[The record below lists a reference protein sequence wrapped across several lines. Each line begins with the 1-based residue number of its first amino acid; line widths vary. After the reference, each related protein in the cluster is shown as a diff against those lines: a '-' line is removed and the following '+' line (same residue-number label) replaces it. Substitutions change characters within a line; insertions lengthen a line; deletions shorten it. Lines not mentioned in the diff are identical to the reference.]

1 MSRQP
6 KAIED
11 ILPLSPLQ
19 EGLLFHSVYDRS
31 GDDVYTAQSVFELT
45 DHGGAAP
52 LDTDAL
58 RAAVAGLLSRH
69 AALRACFRERKS
81 GEWAQLVLRHVEPDW
96 REIDLSGLP
105 EAERAA
111 EADRI
116 VTEDRTRRF
125 DLSRPPLMRCTLLRL
140 GGGVYRF
147 LLTSHHLLYDGWSQ
161 PLLARDLFALYENG
175 GDTDA
180 LAPVRPYR
188 DYLTWLAA
196 QDREAA
202 LRAWDGALADIDE
215 ATLVAPGADRSPVVP
230 DELLTE
236 LDEEDTAALLRWARD
251 NGLTL
256 STVVQGAW
264 ALVLASVTG
273 RDDVVTGLTVNG
285 RPPEVAGVES
295 MVGLFINTVPLRH
308 RVRRGETLTAML
320 RRLQDEQTLLLPH
333 QHLGLSEIQR
343 RSGVTGELFD
353 TLCVFQNYP
362 SSGAARRGA
371 ADTRSLPVTRIASR
385 DATHYPLA
393 LITAPGDRLGFRLDY
408 RSDTLAHDTARA
420 VLDRLRRVLDALV
433 RDPDQP
439 VASVELLSAGERG
452 RVVEEWNA
460 TGRVVPSV
468 SLADLFVEQVRR
480 SPGATAVV
488 FEGVSLSYAELD
500 ARACALAGLLAGRGV
515 GVGDRVGV
523 MVPRSVELVVALLA
537 VHKAGAAYVPVDV
550 GYPPERVRYVLED
563 AVPSVVLTVAEGV
576 SRVPVGVP
584 VLCVDEPLPGD
595 GEFVA
600 RAVPEGPAYVMYTSG
615 STGRPKGVVVPHQGI
630 VNRLLWLQ
638 SVDPLTPDDRLLQ
651 KTPIGF
657 DVSVPEFFWPLI
669 TGATLVM
676 ARPDGHRDP
685 AYLADVIRQERIT
698 SVHFVPSMLGVFLSE
713 PAACECT
720 TLTRVFCS
728 GEALPGELRD
738 RFADTLG
745 IRLHNLYG
753 PTEASIEVTHY
764 QCGDERG
771 PVPVPMGRP
780 VWNTSVFVL
789 DGGLRPV
796 AVGVVGE
803 LYLAGVQLAH
813 GYWGRAGL
821 SAERFVACPLGASG
835 SRMYRTGDLVRW
847 TAGGELVFVGRVD
860 DQVKVRGQ
868 RVELGEVQGVVSSA
882 PGVGQCAVV
891 VRDEGAGDVRLV
903 AYVVPSAG
911 GVVDAGVVRSWVG
924 ERLPEGMVP
933 SAVVVLDALPVS
945 VNGKLDRR
953 ALPAPEY
960 RVGSGRLPRGPREEI
975 LCGLFAEVLGVADV
989 GVDDSFF
996 DLGGHSLLVTRLVSR
1011 IRTVLGAELSIKQV
1025 FETTTVAEL
1034 AALLDTAATAR
1045 TSVTPARPRPAR
1057 VPLSLAQERLW
1068 FLHRFEGPGA
1078 TYNLPMA
1085 LRLSGHLDRDALR
1098 AALDDVVA
1106 RHEPLR
1112 TTFAE
1117 DADGP
1122 YQVVRD
1128 DAALDL
1134 TLVTTDTER
1143 LEGELAGAA
1152 RHPFDLTGDIPARAW
1167 LFRVADDDHVLL
1179 FLVHHIA
1186 ADGWSVRVLAEDLAT
1201 AYSARRT
1208 GTAPPWPE
1216 LPLDYADFAV
1226 WQREVLGSGDD
1237 PRSLLGGQLEFWR
1250 HRLAGL
1256 PEELALPADRPRPAV
1271 ASNRG
1276 DRLEFEVPAAL
1287 HTRVAEV
1294 AREHRVSVF
1303 MVMQAALAALLSR
1316 LGAGT
1321 DVPIGTPVAGR
1332 GDEAVERL
1340 VGCFVNTL
1348 VLRTDTSGDP
1358 TFAELLDRVRE
1369 ADLAAYA
1376 HQDLPFERL
1385 VEELKP
1391 ERSLARH
1398 PLFQVMLASADG
1410 TGEATA
1416 GLPGVT
1422 ARPLTVG
1429 THTAQFDLYLTFRER
1444 RGGDGALGIGC
1455 SLEFATD
1462 LFDADT
1468 ARLLADRLVR
1478 LMDAATRA
1486 PGTAV
1491 ADLDLLDPAE
1501 RAQALTGGHDT
1512 TAGVPAATPAE
1523 LFAEQT
1529 ARAPDAAALTTRGR
1543 TLTYR
1548 ELNEAANRLAH
1559 HLIALGCG
1567 PERYVALAL
1576 PRTEQLVVAL
1586 LAVLKT
1592 GAAYLPVDPDFP
1604 PDRIALM
1611 LAEARPG
1618 VLLTTQELGDAMP
1631 ADGAGRVVA
1640 LDAPGTRAE
1649 LAARPD
1655 HDPADADR
1663 TAPAH
1668 PGHPAYVIYTSGS
1681 TGRPKGVVV
1690 PSGALVNF
1698 LHDMG
1703 RRAGLAPGDRLL
1715 AVTTVGFDIAA
1726 LEIFGPLLNG
1736 AEVVLAG
1743 GDEARDPA
1751 ALRGLLT
1758 GDGITAMQATPSL
1771 WQALTADGEPAA
1783 LNGVRVLTG
1792 GEALPA
1798 ALARTL
1804 RRNAA
1809 SVLNVYGPTETT
1821 VWSTASV
1828 VDARAEQAPDIG
1840 IPIANTRTYVLDR
1853 ALRPV
1858 PPGVVGE
1865 LYIAGTGVVRG
1876 YLDRRDLTSERFVA
1890 DPHGAP
1896 GARMY
1901 RTGDLARR
1909 TADGRLRF
1917 VSRADDQVK
1926 LRGFRI
1932 ELGEVEAALATH
1944 PDVRLAAATV
1954 REDRPGDRR
1963 LVAYVVPADGRDPQ
1977 ATALREHAAGAL
1989 PDYMVP
1995 SFFVTLDALPLTPN
2009 GKLDRRSL
2017 PAPAY
2022 DADGGGRAPRTPREE
2037 ILCAL
2042 FADVLGVPRLTVD
2055 DDFFALGG
2063 HSLLATRLVGRIRTT
2078 LGTELPLRTLFEAPT
2093 VARLAPRLDTAGRA
2107 REAVTAGHRPERL
2120 PLSYAQTRLWFLNRY
2135 EGPSATYNMPLALR
2149 LTGTLDERA
2158 LAAALTDVV
2167 DRHEPLRT
2175 VFAED
2180 TEGPHQIVR
2189 DTEPL
2194 DPETVDVTPDEL
2206 DADLARAARYGFD
2219 LSAERPVR
2227 AWLFRLPDPDGAAAP
2242 EHVLLLLVH
2251 HIAADGWSLP
2261 VLARD
2266 LHRAYSAR
2274 CAGRRPDW
2282 APLPVGYAD
2291 HALWQRR
2298 VLGDADGPAGATD
2311 TPVARQLDHW
2321 RTALAGLPEEIAL
2334 PTDRPRPA
2342 TPTHRGDRA
2351 EFAVP
2356 ARLHA
2361 GLDRLARDHN
2371 CSMFMVLQ
2379 AAVAALLSRLGAGT
2393 DIPLGSPVAGRGDE
2407 ALEDLV
2413 GVFVNT
2419 LVLRTDLSGDPT
2431 FAELL
2436 ARVRETDLAAYAHQD
2451 VPFERLVEEL
2461 NPERS
2466 PARHPLFQVLL
2477 VLDNHVRDAGMRAL
2491 PGLTAT
2497 TVPVDAGVARFD
2509 LLLSFAERRADD
2521 GGPAGID
2528 AALEYSG
2535 DLFDRATAE
2544 RITER
2549 LLRLVEAVTADGD
2562 RPVHTIDLLAPGERR
2577 RVLEEWNATGRD
2589 VPGTTLPALFAR
2601 QAARTP
2607 DAPAVLDG
2615 DTTLTYRELDTRANR
2630 LARYLI
2636 GRGVGPES
2644 RVALAMPR
2652 SERWVVALLAV
2663 LKAGAAW
2670 LPVAPDQP
2678 AERTAFM
2685 LADSRPALVLSGDE
2699 PELSDDYGPGA
2710 RPADGDV
2717 TDAER
2722 TAPLLPGHPAYTIYT
2737 SGSTGRPKAVVM
2749 PTGAMVNLLEWHH
2762 ATIGGATGTITA
2774 QFTAIGFDVSAQ
2786 EILSTLLYGKTLA
2799 LCPEDVRRDPDA
2811 LAAWLDRVR
2820 VNELYAPNL
2829 VVDAVCRAADEQGL
2843 DLPGLRH
2850 IAQAGEAL
2858 TPRGAIRG
2866 YHVRRPGRLLYNHS
2880 GPTETHVV
2888 TAHTMPGDIAAW
2900 TDTAPIGRPVANTRA
2915 YVLDARL
2922 RPVPP
2927 GSTGE
2932 LYIAGA
2938 GLARGYWDRPSL
2950 TAERFTACPF
2960 GEPGER
2966 MYRTGDLAR
2975 WNQDGSLEYLGRA
2988 DDQVKIRGFR
2998 IELGEVTARLAG
3010 HPGVARAAVVVRED
3024 TPGDRRLVGY
3034 VVPADGTAPDPA
3046 GLHRHLAAALP
3057 DYMVPSAFVSL
3068 DALPLTLNGKLDR
3081 RALPAPAPA
3090 DTAGAGSGRAPR
3102 TPHEELLCGLFAEVL
3117 GLPAVTVDDDFFAL
3131 GGHSLL
3137 VTRLVNRIRAALAAE
3152 VTVRQVF
3159 EAPTVAGLAAVLDGA
3174 GRGRSPVTAVV
3185 PRPARLPLS
3194 FAQARLWFLERLQG
3208 PSATYTIPAALR
3220 VTGNLDTAALRQALA
3235 DTVARHEALRTV
3247 YAEDAEGPHQV
3258 VLDAGTAP
3266 ELNVET
3272 ASRGELDERVA
3283 EAVRR
3288 PFDIRTQP
3296 PVRAHLFTVTDTP
3309 DGAAQEHVLVLL
3321 MHHIAGDGWSMP
3333 LVGRD
3338 LATAYAARSEGRQ
3351 PDRRPLPVQYADYAL
3366 WQRRVLGDD
3375 ADPDSPLA
3383 RQLRYWRDT
3392 LDGAPQELDLP
3403 TDRPRPA
3410 ATAHHG
3416 GQAPLEIPA
3425 GLYARLR
3432 QLADETRSSLF
3443 MVLQAGLAA
3452 LLTRLGAG
3460 TDIPVG
3466 APVAGRTDDAVT
3478 DVVGLFVNTLVLR
3491 TDTSGDPTFAE
3502 LIARVRETGLAAYA
3516 HQDVPF
3522 ERLVEELAPERSL
3535 ARHPLF
3541 QVALALNNTAESGVS
3556 HTLRLPGAS
3565 TAPYEV
3571 GTSTAK
3577 VDLTFALQE
3586 RAEAA
3591 RDGLHGVLEYST
3603 DLFDRPTADALA
3615 ARWVRLLDALSADPD
3630 RRIGAAELLDAAELR
3645 RVRDEWAGGGPALPP
3660 RTLHALI
3667 EDQVARTPDHVAV
3680 EGDTGPL
3687 TYRELNTRANRL
3699 ARLLAAEG
3707 AGPDRLVALLMPRS
3721 TAWVVAMVAVAKA
3734 GAAWL
3739 PVDPAHPADRIAYM
3753 LDDAAPVLVVTDSH
3767 AREAAQTRPGADAA
3781 ARVVDLDADGV
3792 RARLADLPGTDLTD
3806 NDRAAPV
3813 HPAHTA
3819 YVIHTSGSTGRPK
3832 GVAVPHH
3839 GLSSMLTGHIRNLA
3853 MDTSSRV
3860 LQLVSLSFDAAVA
3873 DVVQALVSGAT
3884 LVLGPADNRL
3894 SGEEIAA
3901 LLTEKAATHV
3911 LLPPPVLAT
3920 VPEDRAATVRTVM
3933 TGGESLGVELSARW
3947 IRGGRRVIDA
3957 YGPTEA
3963 TVTATMSEPLA
3974 EGEVP
3979 HIGRPLPG
3987 TRVYVLDRGLRPVP
4001 PGVGGELH
4009 IAGAGVARGYVRRP
4023 ALTAERFV
4031 PCPFGEPGARMY
4043 RTGDLARWSPDGHL
4057 EFLGRADDQVK
4068 VRGVRVE
4075 PGEIRAAVTA
4085 LAQVR
4090 TAEVLVR
4097 EDRPGDR
4104 RLVAYVVPV
4113 DGAAPAP
4120 GELREQVARTLPD
4133 HLVPSAFVVLDAL
4146 PLTAN
4151 GKLDRGALPAPA
4163 PTAGTGRTPRTT
4175 REEILCALFAE
4186 VLGVERV
4193 SIDDSFFDLGGH
4205 SLLATRLVSRIRAV
4219 LDTEVAIRALFDAP
4233 TVAGLAAALPGATGT
4248 RVPVT
4253 AGPRPERTPLSY
4265 GQRRLWFLN
4274 RFEGPGSGYNM
4285 PLSLRLAG
4293 PLDRTAL
4300 GAAVRDLVAR
4310 HETLRTTFG
4319 EDEEGSYQ
4327 RVADAADADVEL
4339 LVVPVTED
4347 ELDERL
4353 AREARHPFDLGAEPP
4368 LRARLFALAED
4379 DHVLLLLMHHIAA
4392 DGWSIPLLARD
4403 LTRAYTARLDGSE
4416 PDWPALP
4423 VTYTDYT
4430 RWQRELLGGEDDSD
4444 SETAAQLDYWTRT
4457 LRGLPEELPLPTD
4470 RPRPASPSYRGDR
4483 FEIPVP
4489 AGLHDRLHTLA
4500 QEHHASV
4507 FMVLQAALA
4516 TLLYRMG
4523 GGSDIPVGSP
4533 VAGRTDEALDDLVG
4547 FFVNTL
4553 VLRTDVSGN
4562 PSFAELLDRV
4572 RDSVLSAYAH
4582 QDVPFERLVD
4592 ALSPERTLARHPLF
4606 QVVLSL
4612 NNTARAVPGGTAGR
4626 HGLRVAAHPVGTGT
4640 ATFDLLFGFGEE
4652 PSADGTPGDLYC
4664 SVEYSTDLFDEAT
4677 VRAVADRYLRLLQAV
4692 AADPRTS
4699 VDRIDVLA
4707 PAERDLILGA
4717 WHDTALDLPERT
4729 WPELF
4734 EDQVRRTPN
4743 GVAVEHA
4750 GTALTYEELDV
4761 RANRLAHHLIGLG
4774 VGPEQFVAVALPRTE
4789 DLVVGLVALLKAGA
4803 GYLPIDPNYPA
4814 DRIAYMLEQ
4823 ARPALLVTTT
4833 GTAGTLPAGDT
4844 PRLLLDSPGTRAAV
4858 AASPGHRPADDDRTA
4873 PLRLDGA
4880 AYAIY
4885 TSGST
4890 GRPKGVVVPHTG
4902 LASLAEAH
4910 VDKLGLEPGSRVL
4923 QLVSPNFD
4931 AAIGDF
4937 VMTLVT
4943 GATMV
4948 LGPVSGLVG
4957 GDELAELI
4965 TRERVTHTALPP
4977 TLLATLDPEGAR
4989 TLKGVLMGGESFS
5002 AELAQRWWRA
5012 GVRVIN
5018 VYGATESTVLTTM
5031 SDPLRGDTVPDAG
5044 RPIPNDRLHVLD
5056 AALNPVPPGV
5066 TGEAYLAGA
5075 GVARGYLGRPDLT
5088 AERFLPDPFGPPG
5101 TRMYRTGDL
5110 VRRTGD
5116 GRVVFVGRADEQVK
5130 IRGFRVELSEIEA
5143 VLARHASVAQGMVT
5157 VREDRTGDRRLV
5169 AYLVGDGGEI
5179 DTADIRAHL
5188 SRALPDY
5195 MIPAAL
5201 VDLDEFPLTPNG
5213 KIDRRALPAPEF
5225 GGGEP
5230 GRAARDPRERLLC
5243 ELFADVLGL
5252 EQVGADD
5259 EFFALGGDSIMSIQ
5273 LASRAR
5279 RRGLVLTAK
5288 EVFEHKTPAALA
5300 RVVTETDGAAAEEE
5314 GAGIGPVPATPIV
5327 HWFAELGGPVDELH
5341 QWRVVQAPA
5350 DCDLDTLTATVQAL
5364 LDHHDALRLR
5374 LTTVPGTPGEGP
5386 GAGDGWR
5393 LEVTAPGTVGARQ
5406 FVERVDCAGLG
5417 DEAFLK
5423 AMAEHADAARR
5434 RLSLRDGSLVRAVWF
5449 DRGPDEP
5456 GRIFLSVHH
5465 IAVDGVSWRILL
5477 PDLEE
5482 AWQAVARGRQPALQP
5497 VGTSLRGWARRL
5509 ADWAQDPAREAE
5521 LAHWEEVLSRGEPRL
5536 GGRPLDPDLDVNERG
5551 ATLAR
5556 TLSPD
5561 LTEAVLTTVPEAFR
5575 TGVDEVLLT
5584 ALAMALTELRG
5595 GGDTGILVDLEGH
5608 GRAEHLL
5615 PGSELSRTVGWF
5627 TVMYPVRLDP
5637 GSYDRAEAM
5646 AGGYAAGQVLKR
5658 IKEQLRA
5665 VPDDGLGY
5673 GALRYL
5679 NPRTAPRLAA
5689 RTGAQIGFNY
5699 LGRFA
5704 ESDTTEAVTDW
5715 SVLADL
5721 GGVGGQA
5728 PGMRLPHALDLAAVT
5743 RDSARGPELTAHW
5756 LYAADLLPS
5765 REVGRIADAWVRA
5778 LEALVEHARRP
5789 ETGGYTP
5796 SDMPLVELSQSE
5808 IDLLEDDW
5816 RTS

>member
-1 MSRQP
+1 M
-6 KAIED
+6 
-11 ILPLSPLQ
+11 
-19 EGLLFHSVYDRS
+19 
-31 GDDVYTAQSVFELT
+31 
-45 DHGGAAP
+45 
-52 LDTDAL
+52 
-58 RAAVAGLLSRH
+58 
-69 AALRACFRERKS
+69 
-81 GEWAQLVLRHVEPDW
+81 
-96 REIDLSGLP
+96 
-105 EAERAA
+105 
-111 EADRI
+111 
-116 VTEDRTRRF
+116 
-125 DLSRPPLMRCTLLRL
+125 
-140 GGGVYRF
+140 
-147 LLTSHHLLYDGWSQ
+147 
-161 PLLARDLFALYENG
+161 
-175 GDTDA
+175 
-180 LAPVRPYR
+180 
-188 DYLTWLAA
+188 
-196 QDREAA
+196 
-202 LRAWDGALADIDE
+202 
-215 ATLVAPGADRSPVVP
+215 
-230 DELLTE
+230 
-236 LDEEDTAALLRWARD
+236 
-251 NGLTL
+251 
-256 STVVQGAW
+256 
-264 ALVLASVTG
+264 
-273 RDDVVTGLTVNG
+273 
-285 RPPEVAGVES
+285 
-295 MVGLFINTVPLRH
+295 
-308 RVRRGETLTAML
+308 
-320 RRLQDEQTLLLPH
+320 
-333 QHLGLSEIQR
+333 
-343 RSGVTGELFD
+343 
-353 TLCVFQNYP
+353 
-362 SSGAARRGA
+362 
-371 ADTRSLPVTRIASR
+371 
-385 DATHYPLA
+385 
-393 LITAPGDRLGFRLDY
+393 
-408 RSDTLAHDTARA
+408 
-420 VLDRLRRVLDALV
+420 
-433 RDPDQP
+433 
-439 VASVELLSAGERG
+439 
-452 RVVEEWNA
+452 
-460 TGRVVPSV
+460 
-468 SLADLFVEQVRR
+468 
-480 SPGATAVV
+480 
-488 FEGVSLSYAELD
+488 
-500 ARACALAGLLAGRGV
+500 
-515 GVGDRVGV
+515 
-523 MVPRSVELVVALLA
+523 
-537 VHKAGAAYVPVDV
+537 
-550 GYPPERVRYVLED
+550 
-563 AVPSVVLTVAEGV
+563 
-576 SRVPVGVP
+576 
-584 VLCVDEPLPGD
+584 
-595 GEFVA
+595 
-600 RAVPEGPAYVMYTSG
+600 
-615 STGRPKGVVVPHQGI
+615 
-630 VNRLLWLQ
+630 
-638 SVDPLTPDDRLLQ
+638 
-651 KTPIGF
+651 
-657 DVSVPEFFWPLI
+657 
-669 TGATLVM
+669 
-676 ARPDGHRDP
+676 
-685 AYLADVIRQERIT
+685 
-698 SVHFVPSMLGVFLSE
+698 
-713 PAACECT
+713 
-720 TLTRVFCS
+720 
-728 GEALPGELRD
+728 
-738 RFADTLG
+738 
-745 IRLHNLYG
+745 
-753 PTEASIEVTHY
+753 
-764 QCGDERG
+764 
-771 PVPVPMGRP
+771 
-780 VWNTSVFVL
+780 
-789 DGGLRPV
+789 
-796 AVGVVGE
+796 
-803 LYLAGVQLAH
+803 
-813 GYWGRAGL
+813 
-821 SAERFVACPLGASG
+821 
-835 SRMYRTGDLVRW
+835 
-847 TAGGELVFVGRVD
+847 
-860 DQVKVRGQ
+860 
-868 RVELGEVQGVVSSA
+868 
-882 PGVGQCAVV
+882 
-891 VRDEGAGDVRLV
+891 
-903 AYVVPSAG
+903 
-911 GVVDAGVVRSWVG
+911 
-924 ERLPEGMVP
+924 
-933 SAVVVLDALPVS
+933 
-945 VNGKLDRR
+945 
-953 ALPAPEY
+953 
-960 RVGSGRLPRGPREEI
+960 
-975 LCGLFAEVLGVADV
+975 
-989 GVDDSFF
+989 
-996 DLGGHSLLVTRLVSR
+996 
-1011 IRTVLGAELSIKQV
+1011 
-1025 FETTTVAEL
+1025 
-1034 AALLDTAATAR
+1034 
-1045 TSVTPARPRPAR
+1045 
-1057 VPLSLAQERLW
+1057 
-1068 FLHRFEGPGA
+1068 
-1078 TYNLPMA
+1078 
-1085 LRLSGHLDRDALR
+1085 
-1098 AALDDVVA
+1098 DDVVA

-1122 YQVVRD
+1122 HQVIRD
-1128 DAALDL
+1128 DTAPDL
-1134 TLVTTDTER
+1134 TVVTTTAER
-1143 LEGELAGAA
+1143 LEAELAGAA
-1152 RHPFDLTGDIPARAW
+1152 RHPFDLTTDLPARAW
-1167 LFRVADDDHVLL
+1167 LFQVAEDDHVLL

-1186 ADGWSVRVLAEDLAT
+1186 ADGWSVRILAEDLAT
-1201 AYSARRT
+1201 AYSARST
-1208 GTAPPWPE
+1208 GTTPPWRE

-1237 PRSLLGGQLEFWR
+1237 PESLLGGQLEFWR
-1250 HRLAGL
+1250 DRLAGL
-1256 PEELALPADRPRPAV
+1256 PEELALPVDRPRPAV
-1271 ASNRG
+1271 ASYQG
-1276 DRLEFEVPAAL
+1276 ERLEFEVPAAL
-1287 HTRVAEV
+1287 HTRVVQV

-1303 MVMQAALAALLSR
+1303 MVMQAALAALLTR

-1332 GDEAVERL
+1332 GDEAVEHL

-1358 TFAELLDRVRE
+1358 AFAELLDRVRE

-1410 TGEATA
+1410 TGEAPA
-1416 GLPGVT
+1416 GLPGLT

-1444 RGGDGALGIGC
+1444 RGGDGAQGIGC

-1478 LMDAATRA
+1478 LVDAATRA
-1486 PGTAV
+1486 PATAV

-1512 TAGVPAATPAE
+1512 TAGVPTQSPAE
-1523 LFAEQT
+1523 LFAAQA
-1529 ARAPDAAALTTRGR
+1529 ARTPDAAALTTRGG

-1559 HLIALGCG
+1559 HLLALGCG

-1576 PRTEQLVVAL
+1576 PRSEQLVVAL

-1592 GAAYLPVDPDFP
+1592 GAAYLPLDPDFP
-1604 PDRIALM
+1604 SDRIALM
-1611 LAEARPG
+1611 LAETRPG
-1618 VLLTTQELGDAMP
+1618 VLLTTEELGAALP
-1631 ADGAGRVVA
+1631 AEGVGRVVA

-1655 HDPADADR
+1655 RDPADDDR

-1698 LHDMG
+1698 LYDMG
-1703 RRAGLAPGDRLL
+1703 PRAGLTPGDRLL

-1726 LEIFGPLLNG
+1726 LEIYGPLLNG

-1751 ALRGLLT
+1751 ALRARLT
-1758 GDGITAMQATPSL
+1758 GDGITVMQATPSL
-1771 WQALTADGEPAA
+1771 WQALAADGEPTA

-1828 VDARAEQAPDIG
+1828 VGARAEQAPDIG
-1840 IPIANTRTYVLDR
+1840 VPIANTRTYVLDR

-1876 YLDRRDLTSERFVA
+1876 YLDRHDLTSERFVA
-1890 DPHGAP
+1890 DPHGHLYGDP

-1932 ELGEVEAALATH
+1932 ELGEVEASLATH
-1944 PDVRLAAATV
+1944 PDVALAAATV

-1963 LVAYVVPADGRDPQ
+1963 LVAYVVPADGRTPQ
-1977 ATALREHAAGAL
+1977 AAALREHAAGAL

-1995 SFFVTLDALPLTPN
+1995 SLFVTLDALPLTPN

-2017 PAPAY
+2017 PTPAY
-2022 DADGGGRAPRTPREE
+2022 DADGDGRAPRTPREE

-2042 FADVLGVPRLTVD
+2042 FADVLGVPRVTVD

-2063 HSLLATRLVGRIRTT
+2063 HSLLATRLVGRIRTV

-2093 VARLAPRLDTAGRA
+2093 VARLAPRLDTADRA
-2107 REAVTAGHRPERL
+2107 REAVTAGPRPERL

-2149 LTGTLDERA
+2149 LTGTLDEQA
-2158 LAAALTDVV
+2158 LAAALTDLVE
-2167 DRHEPLRT
+2167 RHEPLRT

-2180 TEGPHQIVR
+2180 AEGPYQIVR
-2189 DTEPL
+2189 DPVPL

-2206 DADLARAARYGFD
+2206 DARLAGAARYGFD

-2227 AWLFRLPDPDGAAAP
+2227 AWLFRLPHPDGAPAT

-2266 LHRAYSAR
+2266 LRRAYGAR

-2321 RTALAGLPEEIAL
+2321 RTTLAGLPEEIAL

-2342 TPTHRGDRA
+2342 TPTHRGDRVD
-2351 EFAVP
+2351 FTVP

-2361 GLDRLARDHN
+2361 GLDRLARDHD

-2407 ALEDLV
+2407 AVEDVV

-2436 ARVRETDLAAYAHQD
+2436 ARVRETALAAYAHQD

-2497 TVPVDAGVARFD
+2497 PVPIDAGVARFD

-2521 GGPAGID
+2521 GGPAGLD
-2528 AALEYSG
+2528 AALEFSG
-2535 DLFDRATAE
+2535 DLFDRATAD

-2562 RPVHTIDLLAPGERR
+2562 RPVHTIDLLTPGERR

-2589 VPGTTLPALFAR
+2589 VPTTTLPALFAR
-2601 QAARTP
+2601 QAAHNP

-2615 DTTLTYRELDTRANR
+2615 DGVLTYRALDARANR
-2630 LARYLI
+2630 FARYLI

-2644 RVALAMPR
+2644 CVALAMPR

-2670 LPVAPDQP
+2670 LPIAPDQP

-2699 PELSDDYGPGA
+2699 PELYDDYGTGA
-2710 RPADGDV
+2710 RPSDGDV
-2717 TDAER
+2717 TDADR

-2762 ATIGGATGTITA
+2762 AALGGGTGTVTA

-2811 LAAWLDRVR
+2811 LAVWLDRVG

-2843 DLPGLRH
+2843 DLPALRH

-2866 YHVRRPGRLLYNHS
+2866 YHARRPGRLLHNHY

-2888 TAHTMPGDIAAW
+2888 TAHTMPGDTAAW

-2915 YVLDARL
+2915 HVLDARL

-2975 WNQDGSLEYLGRA
+2975 WNQDGALEYLGRA

-3024 TPGDRRLVGY
+3024 TPGERRLVGY
-3034 VVPADGTAPDPA
+3034 VVPEDGTAPDPA
-3046 GLHRHLAAALP
+3046 ALHRHLASALP
-3057 DYMVPSAFVSL
+3057 DYMVPSAFVAL

-3081 RALPAPAPA
+3081 RALPAPSAA

-3102 TPHEELLCGLFAEVL
+3102 TPHEELLCALFAEVL
-3117 GLPAVTVDDDFFAL
+3117 GLPAVTADDDFFAL

-3159 EAPTVAGLAAVLDGA
+3159 EAPTAAGLAAVLEGA
-3174 GRGRSPVTAVV
+3174 GRGRSPVTAAD

-3220 VTGNLDTAALRQALA
+3220 VTGDLDTGALRQALA

-3247 YAEDAEGPHQV
+3247 YAEDADGPHQV

-3266 ELNVET
+3266 ELHAET
-3272 ASRGELDERVA
+3272 TARAELDERVA

-3288 PFDIRTQP
+3288 PFDIRTEP

-3309 DGAAQEHVLVLL
+3309 DAAAPEHVLVLL

-3338 LATAYAARSEGRQ
+3338 LATAYAARTEGRE
-3351 PDRRPLPVQYADYAL
+3351 PDPRPLPVQYADYAL

-3375 ADPDSPLA
+3375 GDPDSALA

-3392 LDGAPQELDLP
+3392 LAGAPQELDLP

-3502 LIARVRETGLAAYA
+3502 LIARVRETDLAAYA

-3556 HTLRLPGAS
+3556 HTLRLPGVS

-3586 RAEAA
+3586 RAEATK
-3591 RDGLHGVLEYST
+3591 DGLHGVLEYST

-3615 ARWVRLLDALSADPD
+3615 ARWIRLLDALSADPG
-3630 RRIGAAELLDAAELR
+3630 RRIGAAELLDAGELR

-3660 RTLHALI
+3660 RSLHALI

-3699 ARLLAAEG
+3699 ARLLVAEG
-3707 AGPDRLVALLMPRS
+3707 AGPDRLVALLMPRG

-3753 LDDAAPVLVVTDSH
+3753 LDDAAPVLVVTDSRAGET
-3767 AREAAQTRPGADAA
+3767 ARNGLGADPA

-3792 RARLADLPGTDLTD
+3792 RARLAGLPGTDLTD
-3806 NDRAAPV
+3806 TDRAAPV

-3860 LQLVSLSFDAAVA
+3860 LQMVSLSFDAAVA

-3933 TGGESLGVELSARW
+3933 TGGESLGVELAARW

-4009 IAGAGVARGYVRRP
+4009 IAGAGVARGYVGRP

-4085 LAQVR
+4085 LAVVR

-4163 PTAGTGRTPRTT
+4163 PTAGTGRAPRTT

-4274 RFEGPGSGYNM
+4274 RFEGPGAGYNM
-4285 PLSLRLAG
+4285 PLSLRLTG

-4300 GAAVRDLVAR
+4300 AAAVRDVVAR
-4310 HETLRTTFG
+4310 HETLRTGFG
-4319 EDEEGSYQ
+4319 EDEEGPYQ
-4327 RVADAADADVEL
+4327 RVTDAADADVEL

-4353 AREARHPFDLGAEPP
+4353 AREARHPFDLAAELP
-4368 LRARLFALAED
+4368 LRARLFTLADD

-4403 LTRAYTARLDGSE
+4403 LTRAYTARLDGGA

-4430 RWQRELLGGEDDSD
+4430 RWQRELLGDEDDGD
-4444 SETAAQLDYWTRT
+4444 SETAAQLAYWTRT

-4553 VLRTDVSGN
+4553 VLRTDVSGS
-4562 PSFAELLDRV
+4562 PTFAELLDRV

-4626 HGLRVAAHPVGTGT
+4626 HGLSVAAHPVGTNT

-4677 VRAVADRYLRLLQAV
+4677 VRAVADRYLRLLEAV

-4707 PAERDLILGA
+4707 PAERDLVLGA
-4717 WHDTALDLPERT
+4717 WHDTALDLPGRT

-4734 EDQVRRTPN
+4734 EDQVRRTPD
-4743 GVAVEHA
+4743 GIAVEHA
-4750 GTALTYEELDV
+4750 GTALTYRELDA

-4833 GTAGTLPAGDT
+4833 GTDGTLPAGDT
-4844 PRLLLDSPGTRAAV
+4844 PRLLLDSPQTRAAV
-4858 AASPGHRPADDDRTA
+4858 AASPDRCPADDDRTA

-4902 LASLAEAH
+4902 LASLAAAH
-4910 VDKLGLEPGSRVL
+4910 VDKLALEPGSRVL

-5075 GVARGYLGRPDLT
+5075 GVARGYLGRPDLS

-5101 TRMYRTGDL
+5101 SRMYRTGDL

-5130 IRGFRVELSEIEA
+5130 IRGFRVELTEIEA
-5143 VLARHASVAQGMVT
+5143 VLAQHTSVAQGMVT
-5157 VREDRTGDRRLV
+5157 VREDRSGDRRLV
-5169 AYLVGDGGEI
+5169 AYLVGDGGEV

-5341 QWRVVQAPA
+5341 QWRVLRAPA
-5350 DCDLDTLTATVQAL
+5350 DCDPDTLTATVQAL

-5374 LTTVPGTPGEGP
+5374 LTTEPGTPGEGP

-5393 LEVTAPGTVGARQ
+5393 LEVAPPGTVEAGRCL
-5406 FVERVDCAGLG
+5406 ERVDCAGLG
-5417 DEAFLK
+5417 DDAFLK
-5423 AMAEHADAARR
+5423 VMAEHADAARR
-5434 RLSLRDGSLVRAVWF
+5434 RLSLRDGSLVQAVWF
-5449 DRGPDEP
+5449 DRGPHEP

-5482 AWQAVARGRQPALQP
+5482 AWQALARGGRPALQP
-5497 VGTSLRGWARRL
+5497 VGTSLRGWAKRL

-5521 LAHWEEVLSRGEPRL
+5521 LAHWEEVLSGDEPRL
-5536 GGRPLDPDLDVNERG
+5536 GRRPLDARLDVNERG

-5584 ALAMALTELRG
+5584 ALAMALVELRG
-5595 GGDTGILVDLEGH
+5595 GGDTGVLVDLEGH

-5646 AGGYAAGQVLKR
+5646 AGGHAAGQVLKR

-5743 RDSARGPELTAHW
+5743 RDGVRGPELTAHW
-5756 LYAADLLPS
+5756 LYAADLLPPE
-5765 REVGRIADAWVRA
+5765 EVGRIADAWVRA